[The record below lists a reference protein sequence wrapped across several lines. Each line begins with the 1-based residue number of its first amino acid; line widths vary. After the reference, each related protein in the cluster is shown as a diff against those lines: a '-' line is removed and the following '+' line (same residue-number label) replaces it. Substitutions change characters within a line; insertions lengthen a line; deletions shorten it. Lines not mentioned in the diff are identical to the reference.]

1 MTLKAITNDPMT
13 LFANAHWCFA
23 ARRVE
28 QDDAVNLHQDYSG
41 VRPGDLILARVLE
54 IGQHRGIQ
62 LRSGRRATLFPGDL
76 VVMPC
81 GARYAPDQFEGLA
94 EIDPSGTDM
103 LAGGG
108 CLGRMRH
115 RNERVRPAT
124 RVLPLGCVAGA
135 DGKTLNLESYTIR
148 ADVSRSRVPLIAVVG
163 TSMNSGK
170 TLATAKLSHGLRLA
184 GLRVG
189 AIKATG
195 TGSFG
200 DYHQYLDS
208 GAHYVADF
216 SDAGMA
222 TTYLTPIER
231 IKAGIWSLLNGAE
244 EAGCDV
250 VVMEIAD
257 GLLQKETA
265 ALLKDEELRERLSGL
280 VFACGD
286 AVAAK
291 GGASLLEA
299 LGHRITVMTGMLSC
313 SPMASQEAADATG
326 LRVLTKTELAE
337 PSEALAVLRGN
348 ADLETS
354 EVIDKIGT
362 SVQALGTSR

>member
-1 MTLKAITNDPMT
+1 MTLKAITNDPVT

-28 QDDAVNLHQDYSG
+28 RADAVALHQNFTA

-54 IGQHRGIQ
+54 IGQHSGIQ
-62 LRSGRRATLFPGDL
+62 LSSGRRATLSPGDL

-81 GARYAPDQFEGLA
+81 GARYAPDQFEGVA
-94 EIDPSGTDM
+94 AINPSGTDM

-108 CLGRMRH
+108 CLGVARY

-124 RVLPLGCVAGA
+124 RVLPLGCVADRAGA
-135 DGKTLNLESYTIR
+135 TINLESYTLD
-148 ADVSRSRVPLIAVVG
+148 AAPSPSTVPLIAVVG

-170 TLATAKLSHGLRLA
+170 TLATAKLSYGLRLA

-200 DYHQYLDS
+200 DYHQYQDS
-208 GAHYVADF
+208 GAHFVADF
-216 SDAGMA
+216 CDVGMA
-222 TTYLTPIER
+222 TTYLTPIDR
-231 IKAGIWSLLNGAE
+231 IKEGIWRLLSGAE
-244 EAGCDV
+244 DAGCDV

-257 GLLQKETA
+257 GLLQKETG
-265 ALLKDEELRERLSGL
+265 ALLQDRKLRERLSAL

-286 AVAAK
+286 AVAAH
-291 GGASLLEA
+291 GGVTMLRA
-299 LGHRITVMTGMLSC
+299 LGHEVTALTGMLSC
-313 SPMASQEAADATG
+313 SPMSSQEASTATG
-326 LRVLTKTELAE
+326 VRVLTKSELAE
-337 PSEALAVLRGN
+337 PSEALSVLRTAQSHAQSN
-348 ADLETS
+348 
-354 EVIDKIGT
+354 I
-362 SVQALGTSR
+362 LGKA

>member
-1 MTLKAITNDPMT
+1 MSLKAITNDPIT
-13 LFANAHWCFA
+13 LLSNAHWCFA

-28 QDDAVNLHQDYSG
+28 QADAVSLHQDYSQ

-62 LRSGRRATLFPGDL
+62 LRSGRRATLFTGDL

-81 GARYAPDQFEGLA
+81 GARYAPDQFEGVA
-94 EIDPSGTDM
+94 EIDPNGTDM

-108 CLGRMRH
+108 CLGRARYK
-115 RNERVRPAT
+115 NERVRSAT
-124 RVLPLGCVAGA
+124 RVLPLGCVANRAGE
-135 DGKTLNLESYTIR
+135 TLNLESYAMDAASGPT
-148 ADVSRSRVPLIAVVG
+148 SVPLIAVVG

-200 DYHQYLDS
+200 DYHQYQDS
-208 GAHYVADF
+208 GAHFVADF
-216 SDAGMA
+216 SDVGMA
-222 TTYLTPIER
+222 TTYLTPIDR
-231 IKAGIWSLLNGAE
+231 IKEGIWRLLGAAE
-244 EAGCDV
+244 SAGCDV

-257 GLLQKETA
+257 GILQEETG
-265 ALLKDEELRERLSGL
+265 ALLRDPELRARLAGL

-286 AVAAK
+286 AVAAQ
-291 GGASLLEA
+291 GGVAMLRSCGHEVTA
-299 LGHRITVMTGMLSC
+299 LTGLLSC
-313 SPMASQEAADATG
+313 SPMSSNEASAATG
-326 LRVLTKTELAE
+326 VRVLTKSELAE
-337 PSEALAVLRGN
+337 PSEALSVLRAASSFQGS
-348 ADLETS
+348 D
-354 EVIDKIGT
+354 VIGGD
-362 SVQALGTSR
+362 